1 MCENCMHLEYDES
14 IRDYVCAVG
23 PIMDEDDLARMSY
36 YPSKQCPYYK
46 VGDEY
51 TLVRKQN

>member
-1 MCENCMHLEYDES
+1 MCENCMHLEYDDEM
-14 IRDYVCAVG
+14 REYVCIVAPV
-23 PIMDEDDLARMSY
+23 MDEDDYARMSY
-36 YPSKQCPYYK
+36 RSQRCPFFK

>member
-1 MCENCMHLEYDES
+1 MCENCMHLEYDEN

-36 YPSKQCPYYK
+36 SPRKQCPYFK
-46 VGDEY
+46 LGDEY